1 MNHFSIA
8 SIMLP
13 VAATSIISTWT
24 PSPSI
29 KKHKTTK
36 TESTTPVSSST
47 TKTTVDDPVLVTK
60 ETIQPTATIAA
71 TSSATST
78 ITVSSYTQ
86 GKRSIIKTRQEL
98 QSLRSGLH

>member
-1 MNHFSIA
+1 MNHLSIA
-8 SIMLP
+8 SIILP

-29 KKHKTTK
+29 KKLASTK

-47 TKTTVDDPVLVTK
+47 TKTIVDDQVLVTK
-60 ETIQPTATIAA
+60 EAIQPTATIAA

-78 ITVSSYTQ
+78 TITMKS
-86 GKRSIIKTRQEL
+86 KE
-98 QSLRSGLH
+98 

>member
-1 MNHFSIA
+1 MI
-8 SIMLP
+8 P

-29 KKHKTTK
+29 KKGETTK

-47 TKTTVDDPVLVTK
+47 TKTIDDPVLVTK

-78 ITVSSYTQ
+78 ISVSSYTQ
-86 GKRSIIKTRQEL
+86 GKRSIIKTQQEL
-98 QSLRSGLH
+98 LSLRSRLH